1 MDATALLAEV
11 GVTPDE
17 LASAIRSDVK
27 EKTGCSASVGM
38 GEQRDLSPLFSD
50 CCVGHLPIHD
60 AVIFIYIAKQ
70 SLQSVL

>member
-17 LASAIRSDVK
+17 LANAIRADVK

-38 GEQRDLSPLFSD
+38 GEHRDLSPLFEDS
-50 CCVGHLPIHD
+50 CVGHLPINNV
-60 AVIFIYIAKQ
+60 VIFIYISKH
-70 SLQSVL
+70 SLQAVL

>member
-17 LASAIRSDVK
+17 LASAIRADVM

-38 GEQRDLSPLFSD
+38 GEW
-50 CCVGHLPIHD
+50 HL
-60 AVIFIYIAKQ
+60 
-70 SLQSVL
+70 